1 MLGTHLRAW
10 TLVVLTYL
18 SLCLFPAQS
27 VQAQSLQAQDAFPI
41 VIAVSTF
48 DVDAEGWTVTGD
60 AQRGTGIPSF
70 VASGGNPGGFLSA
83 TDDETGGVWYWQAP
97 AKFLGNISEAYG
109 QTLRFELRQSAITQQ
124 RDDYD
129 VVLKGPGGT
138 FYFDTPYNPGKTWTA
153 YTAVLSETGGWT
165 KSDGSIPTQAEMRA
179 LLSDVNTLQIRGEY
193 RSAADTGDIDN
204 VVLEGLHIPIVPLL
218 YLPFTEK

>member
-1 MLGTHLRAW
+1 MLGTRPRAW
-10 TLVVLTYL
+10 TLLVLTYL
-18 SLCLFPAQS
+18 SLSLFGAQP
-27 VQAQSLQAQDAFPI
+27 VRAQDAQPI

-48 DVDAEGWTVTGD
+48 DVDDEGWTVIGD
-60 AQRGTGIPSF
+60 AQRGTGIPTF

-109 QTLRFELRQSAITQQ
+109 QTLRFELRQSAVTQQ

-138 FYFDTPYNPGKTWTA
+138 FYFDTPYNPAKTWTA
-153 YTAVLSETGGWT
+153 YAVVLSETAGWT
-165 KSDGSIPTQAEMRA
+165 KSDGSIPTQVEMRA
-179 LLSDVNTLQIRGEY
+179 LLADVTTLQIRGEY

-218 YLPFTEK
+218 YLPLTEK